1 MGWGVRIG
9 FNGYR
14 NRLRTEPDITFTQ
27 NRYELKR

>member
-14 NRLRTEPDITFTQ
+14 NRLRNEKTIRLTKYK
-27 NRYELKR
+27 YEVIK